1 MGGATPIPTAIG
13 INEIVGLGLIGASIV
28 LSLHSLIRM
37 LFMRRTASKFNLFPI
52 INATQLVN
60 QWCVFFLVTA
70 AINTV
75 SFHTALWLNVLNNF
89 AYFITKPAMM
99 YLAYLRCS
107 AVCPAFTKANW
118 LHYFL
123 IAFRAVELFGIVV
136 INVIQNYVCEGS
148 TEPGTR
154 CERLAIAWTLQDAFA
169 PLFRLYY
176 IVCEALFYVV
186 LFRTLHGMAAGQE
199 NTGLLRYR
207 RLQTTMLTVDLLLL
221 VFMSIYR
228 VMTNFYHLPTYVYL
242 ELFSSTLTIFNLTEF
257 GLNIR
262 VLFYIVADAKENSDT
277 RSPSKLEMG
286 ALIAYSPKHP
296 NGSAPLLGRSHPSPN
311 GNGKFQRQRNNS
323 SAPLTTYGVDAG
335 YNSDCDLTTVVAA
348 SSRHHSTALQAI
360 DDYPDFIPYSP
371 PGSPSPQSNKNS
383 IHWSPSSF
391 SAPASSSLPALRQDH
406 HIISPLTS
414 EIQAAHDGICGEILE
429 GDQISRPS
437 RALVSSVH
445 PCTHR
450 CD

>member
-1 MGGATPIPTAIG
+1 MGGATPIPTSIG
-13 INEIVGLGLIGASIV
+13 INEIVGLVLIGASIV

-37 LFMRRTASKFNLFPI
+37 LFMRRTASKYHLFPI
-52 INATQLVN
+52 INVTQFVN

-75 SFHTALWLNVLNNF
+75 SFRTALWLNVLNNF

-107 AVCPAFTKANW
+107 AVYPAFTKADW
-118 LHYFL
+118 AHYSL
-123 IAFRAVELFGIVV
+123 ITFRAVELFGIVV
-136 INVIQNYVCEGS
+136 INVIQNYMCDGS
-148 TEPGTR
+148 TESGTR

-169 PLFRLYY
+169 PMFRLYY
-176 IVCEALFYVV
+176 IVCEAIFYVV

-207 RLQTTMLTVDLLLL
+207 RLQTTMLTLDLLLL
-221 VFMSIYR
+221 IFMSVYR
-228 VMTNFYHLPTYVYL
+228 VMTNFIHLPTYVYL

-277 RSPSKLEMG
+277 CSPSRLEMG
-286 ALIAYSPKHP
+286 ALAAYNPKHA
-296 NGSAPLLGRSHPSPN
+296 NGSAPLLGRSHPGLNSN
-311 GNGKFQRQRNNS
+311 VKFQRQRNNS
-323 SAPLTTYGVDAG
+323 SAPLTNYAVDAG

-348 SSRHHSTALQAI
+348 SSRHQSATLQAT

-371 PGSPSPQSNKNS
+371 PGSPSPQSNNNS

-391 SAPASSSLPALRQDH
+391 SAPTSSSSPALRQDNL
-406 HIISPLTS
+406 IITPLNS
-414 EIQAAHDGICGEILE
+414 QIQTHDGICGEIIE
-429 GDQISRPS
+429 GAEISRPS
-437 RALVSSVH
+437 RALVSSA
-445 PCTHR
+445 HR
-450 CD
+450 CDP

>member
-1 MGGATPIPTAIG
+1 MGGATPIPKSIS
-13 INEIVGLGLIGASIV
+13 INEIVGLLLIGASVV

-37 LFMRRTASKFNLFPI
+37 LFMRRTASKFHLFPI
-52 INATQLVN
+52 INATQFVN

-75 SFHTALWLNVLNNF
+75 SFRTALWLNVLNNF
-89 AYFITKPAMM
+89 CYSITKPAMM

-107 AVCPAFTKANW
+107 AVYPTFTKAEW
-118 LHYFL
+118 LHYSL

-136 INVIQNYVCEGS
+136 INVIQNHICDGF
-148 TEPGTR
+148 TDHGTQ

-169 PLFRLYY
+169 PMFRLYY
-176 IVCEALFYVV
+176 IVCEAIFYVV

-207 RLQTTMLTVDLLLL
+207 RMQTTMLTIDLLLL
-221 VFMSIYR
+221 IFMSIYR
-228 VMTNFYHLPTYVYL
+228 IMTNFILLPTYVYL

-262 VLFYIVADAKENSDT
+262 VLFYIVADAKENSDAC
-277 RSPSKLEMG
+277 SPSRLEMG
-286 ALIAYSPKHP
+286 TLIAYNPKHP
-296 NGSAPLLGRSHPSPN
+296 NASASLLGRSNPALN
-311 GNGKFQRQRNNS
+311 GCGKFQRQRNNS
-323 SAPLTTYGVDAG
+323 SAPLTTYAVDAG

-348 SSRHHSTALQAI
+348 SSRHQSTALQAV

-371 PGSPSPQSNKNS
+371 PGSPSPPSNK
-383 IHWSPSSF
+383 PSS
-391 SAPASSSLPALRQDH
+391 SAAPALCQDNLT
-406 HIISPLTS
+406 ITPLTFQ
-414 EIQAAHDGICGEILE
+414 IQAQDGICGEVIE
-429 GDQISRPS
+429 GAPISRPS
-437 RALVSSVH
+437 RALVSSVQ